1 MKSFVKVI
9 LLALAGAGAWVATAD
24 QGSAMLINQGD
35 KIWDAFASQG
45 NLVLKGKY
53 KESPENGMIEQ
64 TLEFEFQHVAPGTR
78 VTFNVDGTNIRTAT
92 ANAAGVARARF
103 FRLVAPGP
111 DGRPTGPRV
120 ETGSILTAS
129 WNGQTMTATFQPRP

>member
-1 MKSFVKVI
+1 MKPFVKI
-9 LLALAGAGAWVATAD
+9 LILALAGSAAWVASAD
-24 QGSAMLINQGD
+24 QGSAMLLNQGD
-35 KIWDAFASQG
+35 KIWDAFSSQG

-78 VTFNVDGTNIRTAT
+78 VTFAVDGTNVRSAT

>member
-1 MKSFVKVI
+1 MKSFVKV
-9 LLALAGAGAWVATAD
+9 LVLALVGAGTWVATAD
-24 QGSAMLINQGD
+24 TASAMMINQGD
-35 KIWDAFASQG
+35 KIWDAFSSQG
-45 NLVLKGKY
+45 NLTLKGKY

-78 VTFNVDGTNIRTAT
+78 VVFNVDGTNVRSAT

-129 WNGQTMTATFQPRP
+129 WSGQTMTATFNLRP